1 MKAEI
6 ITIGTEILLGQT
18 LDTNSAFL
26 GSSLAGIGIDV
37 HRIISIADSPEAIEN
52 ALDSVL
58 ESTNW
63 VFITGGLGPTK
74 DDLTKGVLTRY
85 FDDELVFRSD
95 IYEHIRDFFSKM
107 GRSPNI
113 LNKEQALFPKSA
125 KFISNSRGTAQSML
139 WDHNGRKYISLPGVP
154 YEMIGIMED
163 NILPYIKKSQKTFL
177 ESRYFMVQGVPE
189 SELASRLQE
198 WEDNLESPLS
208 IAYLPSPG
216 LVKLRLTCRGKINS
230 SSELLK
236 KLDQESEKIRK
247 ILGDDIYAERLIDI
261 EEVIAELLIKSNQ
274 TLATAESFTGGSIAA
289 KVISISGASKF
300 FKGSIV
306 AYSNE
311 IKISELGVVKSDLLK
326 LGAVSKTVAIQMSR
340 GIKEKYNS
348 DWSISTTGFAGND
361 PSGKLPV
368 GTIWISISGPGVEWA
383 KKFTMGSNRNR
394 TISKSTLTALNQ
406 LRVFLKNQDLG
417 S

>member
-1 MKAEI
+1 
-6 ITIGTEILLGQT
+6 
-18 LDTNSAFL
+18 
-26 GSSLAGIGIDV
+26 
-37 HRIISIADSPEAIEN
+37 
-52 ALDSVL
+52 
-58 ESTNW
+58 
-63 VFITGGLGPTK
+63 
-74 DDLTKGVLTRY
+74 
-85 FDDELVFRSD
+85 
-95 IYEHIRDFFSKM
+95 
-107 GRSPNI
+107 
-113 LNKEQALFPKSA
+113 
-125 KFISNSRGTAQSML
+125 
-139 WDHNGRKYISLPGVP
+139 
-154 YEMIGIMED
+154 
-163 NILPYIKKSQKTFL
+163 
-177 ESRYFMVQGVPE
+177 MVQGIPE

-230 SSELLK
+230 SSELLN
-236 KLDQESEKIRK
+236 KLDQESVKIRK
-247 ILGDDIYAERLIDI
+247 ILGDDIYAERLIGI
-261 EEVIAELLIKSNQ
+261 EEVIADLMTKSNQ
-274 TLATAESFTGGSIAA
+274 TLTTAESFTGGSIAA
-289 KVISISGASKF
+289 KIISISGASKF

-326 LGAVSKTVAIQMSR
+326 LGAVSKAVAIQMSR

-361 PSGKLPV
+361 PSGKFPV

-406 LRVFLKNQDLG
+406 LRIFLKNQDLG

>member
-1 MKAEI
+1 M
-6 ITIGTEILLGQT
+6 
-18 LDTNSAFL
+18 
-26 GSSLAGIGIDV
+26 
-37 HRIISIADSPEAIEN
+37 
-52 ALDSVL
+52 
-58 ESTNW
+58 
-63 VFITGGLGPTK
+63 
-74 DDLTKGVLTRY
+74 
-85 FDDELVFRSD
+85 
-95 IYEHIRDFFSKM
+95 
-107 GRSPNI
+107 
-113 LNKEQALFPKSA
+113 
-125 KFISNSRGTAQSML
+125 AQ
-139 WDHNGRKYISLPGVP
+139 W
-154 YEMIGIMED
+154 
-163 NILPYIKKSQKTFL
+163 SQVC
-177 ESRYFMVQGVPE
+177 R
-189 SELASRLQE
+189 RLQE

-236 KLDQESEKIRK
+236 KLDQESEKIRE
-247 ILGDDIYAERLIDI
+247 ILGDDIYAERLVGI
-261 EEVIAELLIKSNQ
+261 EKVIADLLTESNQ
-274 TLATAESFTGGSIAA
+274 TLTTAESFTGGSIAA
-289 KVISISGASKF
+289 KLISISGASKF
-300 FKGSIV
+300 FKGSVV

-340 GIKEKYNS
+340 GIREKYNS

-361 PSGKLPV
+361 PSSKLSV

-406 LRVFLKNQDLG
+406 LRIFLKNQDLG